1 MRLMIES
8 TMSAERPAYLA
19 FLPAFLFRAGG
30 SKPAYVLKAW
40 ALVLLPSLLLSL
52 TVSVSVPGAEG
63 PDLPISG
70 PVMIALITLFG
81 PFVETLI
88 MAALLLVLQRLV
100 GFGPAVLLSSLGW
113 GLAHSWGAPTWG
125 LVAWW
130 PFLIFSTVF
139 LTWRARGTWTAIL
152 IVTAIHV
159 LQNSFAVALLLLGP
173 RLAGLY

>member
-1 MRLMIES
+1 MTEHVAHVRPRL
-8 TMSAERPAYLA
+8 LA
-19 FLPAFLFRAGG
+19 FLPGFLFRAEG
-30 SKPAYVLKAW
+30 SRLAYVLKAW

-52 TVSVSVPGAEG
+52 TVSQSIPSAKPPE
-63 PDLPISG
+63 LPISG
-70 PVMIALITLFG
+70 PVMIALITLAG

-88 MAALLLVLQRLV
+88 MAALLLVLRRFV
-100 GFGPAVLLSSLGW
+100 GMGPAVLLSAIGW

-130 PFLIFSTVF
+130 PFLIFSTPF
-139 LTWRARGTWTAIL
+139 LVWRERGSWTAIL

-173 RLAGLY
+173 RLGGLY

>member
-1 MRLMIES
+1 MTDQR
-8 TMSAERPAYLA
+8 TPAKRPAYLA
-19 FLPAFLFRAGG
+19 FLPAFLFRPEG
-30 SKPAYVLKAW
+30 SKLAYILKAW

-70 PVMIALITLFG
+70 PVMIALITVIG

-88 MAALLLVLQRLV
+88 MAALLLVLRRFL
-100 GFGPAVLLSSLGW
+100 GFGPAVLLSALAW

-139 LTWRARGTWTAIL
+139 LTWRERGAWTAIM

-159 LQNSFAVALLLLGP
+159 LQNSFAIALLLLGP
-173 RLAGLY
+173 RLGALY